1 MKKIFYTI
9 LFLIPLGFFVNAQD
23 EGAITKRKRIER
35 DKSIFIGGGISN
47 ATSLADYSIGINF
60 EGGFVKRVNRVLSI
74 GGSISY
80 LNFNYDPNITS
91 SRIAPANI
99 NTFPSNFYYSSTALT
114 DPAFID
120 EGFLISI
127 SGSDL
132 SVISLAANI
141 KLNFVPIKENT
152 KISVY
157 GFAKPFV
164 ANATSSGGNVTLD
177 GVLYNSQTGNLDKF
191 PGGTFRESFPEESVI
206 TGGIF
211 LGPGVEF
218 FPNSPI
224 SFFLQASFG
233 YTFPVGQF
241 SIKSLNRDID
251 KWPDPLPS
259 TSLGFTSINF
269 SGGVAFNLD

>member
-1 MKKIFYTI
+1 MKNIVALTLLLSSTCIVF
-9 LFLIPLGFFVNAQD
+9 AQD
-23 EGAITKRKRIER
+23 EGAIKKRERIER

-47 ATSLADYSIGINF
+47 ATSLADYSIGMNF

-99 NTFPSNFYYSSTALT
+99 NTFPSNFYYDPTALN

-120 EGFLISI
+120 AGALISI

-191 PGGTFRESFPEESVI
+191 PGGTFRESF
-206 TGGIF
+206 
-211 LGPGVEF
+211 
-218 FPNSPI
+218 
-224 SFFLQASFG
+224 Q
-233 YTFPVGQF
+233 
-241 SIKSLNRDID
+241 KSQ
-251 KWPDPLPS
+251 S
-259 TSLGFTSINF
+259 
-269 SGGVAFNLD
+269 

>member
-23 EGAITKRKRIER
+23 EGAIKKRERIER

-47 ATSLADYSIGINF
+47 ATSLADYSIGMNF

-80 LNFNYDPNITS
+80 LKFNYDPNITS
-91 SRIAPANI
+91 ARIAPANI
-99 NTFPSNFYYSSTALT
+99 NTFPSNFYYASTLLS

-132 SVISLAANI
+132 SIISLSANI

-164 ANATSSGGNVTLD
+164 ANATSSGGTVTLD
-177 GVLYNSQTGNLDKF
+177 GVFYNSQTGSLDKVLGATQSE
-191 PGGTFRESFPEESVI
+191 PFPEETVT

-211 LGPGVEF
+211 IGPGVEF

-233 YTFPVGQF
+233 YTFPVDQF
-241 SIKSLNRDID
+241 SIKSLNRDIT
-251 KWPDPLPS
+251 KWPDPLPA
-259 TSLGFTSINF
+259 TSVGFTSINF
-269 SGGVAFNLD
+269 AGGISFNID

>member
-99 NTFPSNFYYSSTALT
+99 NTFPSNFYYDPTALN

-120 EGFLISI
+120 AGALISI

-164 ANATSSGGNVTLD
+164 ASATNSAGNIILD
-177 GVLYNSQTGNLDKF
+177 GVLYNSQTGNLDKVSGATENLPF
-191 PGGTFRESFPEESVI
+191 EEVSVI

-224 SFFLQASFG
+224 SFFVQASFG

>member
-1 MKKIFYTI
+1 MKNIVALTLLLSSTCIVF
-9 LFLIPLGFFVNAQD
+9 AQD
-23 EGAITKRKRIER
+23 EGAIKKRERIER

-47 ATSLADYSIGINF
+47 ATSLADYSIGMNF

-99 NTFPSNFYYSSTALT
+99 NTFPSNFYYDPTALN

-120 EGFLISI
+120 AGALISI

-164 ANATSSGGNVTLD
+164 ASATNSAGNIILD
-177 GVLYNSQTGNLDKF
+177 GVLYNSQTGNLDKVSGATENLPF
-191 PGGTFRESFPEESVI
+191 EEVSVI

-233 YTFPVGQF
+233 YTFPVDQF
-241 SIKSLNRDID
+241 SIKSLNRDIN
-251 KWPDPLPS
+251 KWPDTPTA

-269 SGGVAFNLD
+269 AGGISFNID